1 MKISNNLTS
10 QDKDKQ
16 NESSKRVSRSIKYAT
31 DLTNQGLHNFED
43 PCRKFVFAPACRG
56 VTSKRSSGPGA
67 AGAPRMEIPANPSIL
82 LRDETPAEDEI
93 SSEEESED
101 TDESQDTESNL
112 FGKIKRSSQDVS
124 EICNL

>member
-16 NESSKRVSRSIKYAT
+16 NASSKRVSRSVKYAT
-31 DLTNQGLHNFED
+31 GLTNQGLYNFED

-67 AGAPRMEIPANPSIL
+67 AGAPKMETPANPAIL
-82 LRDETPAEDEI
+82 SRDEAPAEDES
-93 SSEEESED
+93 SSEEESQD
-101 TDESQDTESNL
+101 TNESQDTESSL

>member
-16 NESSKRVSRSIKYAT
+16 NASSKRVSRSIKYAT
-31 DLTNQGLHNFED
+31 DLTNQGLYNFED

-56 VTSKRSSGPGA
+56 VTSKRSGGPGA
-67 AGAPRMEIPANPSIL
+67 ARAPKMEIPANPSIL
-82 LRDETPAEDEI
+82 LRDEAPAEDEI
-93 SSEEESED
+93 ISE
-101 TDESQDTESNL
+101 DESQDTESNL